1 MTMAKIAVFDI
12 NRTQV
17 SEREI
22 ADGVFNDDVKGYL
35 IHDMVRYQRAKR
47 RQGTAKTKTRSEVA
61 GGGKKPY
68 RQKGTGNAR
77 QGTIR
82 APHFVGGGTAFGPT
96 PRDYEFKLNR
106 KVKKAALRSALSA
119 RFKDERLTVLNA
131 LEIEKV
137 STKGFAEILKRFEI
151 SNVLVVIDEPN
162 AKVELSA
169 RNIPGVKVLRAD
181 GVNVYDV
188 MKHTNLVL
196 TEGAVTRLEGALA

>member
-1 MTMAKIAVFDI
+1 MAKIAVFDI

-181 GVNVYDV
+181 GVKVYDV